1 MSGLNPFDAERHVEL
16 GKALRRI
23 LSAGGTDAFQARL
36 LAALARE
43 PERSSLDVLA
53 RWTRPRVAV
62 AALVA
67 ALLGLWFGLAQ
78 PPDIAAERAELP
90 AQVLVAGDLA
100 DDPVLDALFDGR

>member
-1 MSGLNPFDAERHVEL
+1 MSGLNPFEAERHPEL
-16 GKALRRI
+16 GTALRRI
-23 LSAGGTDAFQARL
+23 LSAGADDAFQARL

-43 PERSSLDVLA
+43 PDRGSLDVLA
-53 RWTRPRVAV
+53 RWTRPQVAV

-78 PPDIAAERAELP
+78 PSEIAAERAELP

-100 DDPVLDALFDGR
+100 DDPMLDALFDGR